1 MARFIY
7 PAGGGGSASADI
19 ADFIFIN
26 EDEDVSK
33 MTLPINKEM
42 TIETTRDDDS
52 DCDINIRSADDVFIT
67 AQGDDISLDAFNEVD
82 ISTNDENYQWTFTN
96 SGCIRLP
103 GNGEICNPINSS
115 GDGLGYSTIS
125 ITPDAGTEDNRYII
139 IDPTAPNHIHIRA
152 GGNIDES
159 GADLFLGGEK
169 NNVVVSDSARDVF
182 INTRPDMV
190 INSYTNLNEVP
201 GINFIVVNTAD
212 IGIGYTVNVDGTEY
226 LVDSVENFDEGSK
239 IVTASGASF
248 TAGESYTFFY
258 NPEYT
263 NSWEFGSNGYLYGPA
278 EGGLKVLGISNP
290 GEEQHIFVTSG
301 DKVLLNGANG
311 EFLNDYTVPG
321 NQIATIG
328 DVDTAT
334 DKAYISVSSSAD
346 QGPFTADAI
355 QAFTY
360 TDVDFSNDI
369 TLTEGSKI
377 NFAKAGKYNIAFSA
391 QMHQTNSSGVVQ
403 IWMRKNGNNM
413 PSTNTKFSITANNPY
428 YVAAWNL
435 FVDIA
440 EDDFIEL
447 VWSSDDDHTK
457 VEYEPA
463 TGSGPT
469 EKPAIPSII
478 LTVNQID

>member
-82 ISTNDENYQWTFTN
+82 ISTGDGNYQWTFTN
-96 SGCIRLP
+96 TGCIRLP
-103 GNGEICNPINSS
+103 SSGQICNPPNSS
-115 GDGLGYSTIS
+115 GDGYGYSTIS
-125 ITPDAGTEDNRYII
+125 ITPDVNTDDNRYII

-152 GGNIDES
+152 GGTQDAS
-159 GADLFLGGEK
+159 SAQLFLGGEQA
-169 NNVVVSDSARDVF
+169 NVSIWDGAHEVYVQSYNSESDSYYNWTFD
-182 INTRPDMV
+182 NT
-190 INSYTNLNEVP
+190 
-201 GINFIVVNTAD
+201 
-212 IGIGYTVNVDGTEY
+212 GT
-226 LVDSVENFDEGSK
+226 
-239 IVTASGASF
+239 
-248 TAGESYTFFY
+248 
-258 NPEYT
+258 
-263 NSWEFGSNGYLYGPA
+263 LYGPA
-278 EGGLKVLGISNP
+278 MGGLIVTALQGAGEDYPLGINSN
-290 GEEQHIFVTSG
+290 
-301 DKVLLNGANG
+301 DKILLTGTNG
-311 EFLNDYTVPG
+311 EFLNDADVPS

-391 QMHQTNSSGVVQ
+391 QMHQTNSSGITQ
-403 IWMRKNGNNM
+403 IWLRKNGNNM

-447 VWSSDDDHTK
+447 IWSSNDNNTK

-469 EKPAIPSII
+469 AKPAIPSII